1 MLNFE
6 KKKFGHFD
14 EKCVGGKAD
23 NSNNSKLQ
31 RFAPNFCLNRWVR
44 EGTQMD
50 NLHFKMQFYPKKKFQ
65 ICLVQKF
72 SLKILPG
79 YFVSCVDK
87 IISLKDDFPPG
98 YYNFL

>member
-1 MLNFE
+1 
-6 KKKFGHFD
+6 
-14 EKCVGGKAD
+14 
-23 NSNNSKLQ
+23 
-31 RFAPNFCLNRWVR
+31 
-44 EGTQMD
+44 MD

-87 IISLKDDFPPG
+87 IISLKDDFTPG
-98 YYNFL
+98 YDSSYRTSTRSAIYYWYIESLCFVNGIIR